1 MTPDGMP
8 TDRNEERAMRAA
20 LQKAAKARRYA
31 EFTPTSYEERGFEG
45 RVSTPRNTRRRQSE

>member
-20 LQKAAKARRYA
+20 LTKAAKARRLA
-31 EFTPTSYEERGFEG
+31 EFTPNSYEERRYSG
-45 RVSTPRNTRRRQSE
+45 RIAEPRRTRRKAA